1 MESDTCLAILSG
13 GQSNRFHSN
22 KSLAGFHQNPLISHM
37 VDLAQK
43 ISNSVFVVVSNDK
56 QKQQIQPLISNI
68 PVVLDPDGYPG
79 CPLTAALAAFTSC
92 EEQFC
97 QLLPVD
103 TPLLKPSLIELILGL
118 RNNHDAVVPLWP
130 SGYIEPLHSI
140 YKTTSAASKAK
151 RLLDSQSLKMRDLVN
166 ALEDVLFV
174 SVEILKQVDPSLDSF
189 KNANTREDL
198 LQFENS

>member
-22 KSLAGFHQNPLISHM
+22 KSLARFHQNPLISHM
-37 VDLAQK
+37 VELAQK

-56 QKQQIQPLISNI
+56 QKQQIQPLINNI
-68 PVVLDPDGYPG
+68 PVVLDSDGYPG

-103 TPLLKPSLIELILGL
+103 TPLLKPPLIELILGL

-189 KNANTREDL
+189 KNANTREEL
-198 LQFENS
+198 LQFESF